1 MEFFADILRYEYLAN
16 ALLAAIFAGITCG
29 IVGTYIVSR
38 RMVFLCGGITH
49 ASFGGLGIALYMGI
63 NPIVGA
69 LVFAIFS
76 AIGVEWASDK
86 GRMREDSA
94 IGIIWSIGMA
104 IGALFM
110 SLTPGYTSGDLAS
123 YMFGSI
129 ITVTEQDITMLGILT
144 TLCIIGAILLSR
156 QIMYVAFDRTFS
168 SSQGIATRLISYVM
182 SVIVAITIVMAIR
195 IMGIVLLLSLFTI
208 PVVTAN
214 SLSKSYTTITLWAS
228 IIGVV
233 GAVLGLIMSYNWE
246 VPPGVSI
253 IFTLTIALIGAKLLS
268 LRSKKK
274 ANAIKNYT

>member
-214 SLSKSYTTITLWAS
+214 SLSKSYTNITLWAS

>member
-1 MEFFADILRYEYLAN
+1 M
-16 ALLAAIFAGITCG
+16 AAIFAGITCG

-49 ASFGGLGIALYMGI
+49 ASFGGLGLALYMGI

-144 TLCIIGAILLSR
+144 ALCIIGAILLSR
-156 QIMYVAFDRTFS
+156 QIMYMAFDRTFS

-208 PVVTAN
+208 TVVTAN
-214 SLSKSYTTITLWAS
+214 SLSKSSTTIKLWSS
-228 IIGVV
+228 IIGV
-233 GAVLGLIMSYNWE
+233 
-246 VPPGVSI
+246 
-253 IFTLTIALIGAKLLS
+253 
-268 LRSKKK
+268 
-274 ANAIKNYT
+274 